1 MLDDAPILQ
10 FGTGRFL
17 QAHVDLFVSQALP
30 LGQALGG
37 IAVVQS
43 TDSAQSSTRLAALS
57 AAQGYP
63 VRVRGLRDG
72 AAIDEVVQVTSVR
85 AGWHAGREWARLREA
100 MATPVQVIV
109 SNTAD
114 QGYALD
120 PADGPAALAMT
131 TTPPRSFPAR
141 LAVLLW
147 HRWQHRPDAPM
158 TLCPCELVGRNGDTL
173 REIVMGVASSWG
185 APADFI
191 AYLREHCVWV
201 NSLVDR
207 IVSAPLHPAGAI
219 AEPYALW
226 AIERHPRMV
235 LPCSHPA
242 VVLTDDLAG
251 FERLKLWLLNLAHSF
266 LAECWLADGRSPD
279 ETVLEAMHD
288 PALRARLED
297 VWRDEV
303 LPVFDDLGQGDD
315 ARAYL
320 DGLRDRLLNP
330 FLAHRLSDIAQNHA
344 QKKQR
349 RFAPVIEAAARAGLP
364 LRQPQLRAALST
376 VADRPL

>member
-1 MLDDAPILQ
+1 
-10 FGTGRFL
+10 
-17 QAHVDLFVSQALP
+17 
-30 LGQALGG
+30 
-37 IAVVQS
+37 
-43 TDSAQSSTRLAALS
+43 
-57 AAQGYP
+57 
-63 VRVRGLRDG
+63 
-72 AAIDEVVQVTSVR
+72 
-85 AGWHAGREWARLREA
+85 
-100 MATPVQVIV
+100 
-109 SNTAD
+109 
-114 QGYALD
+114 
-120 PADGPAALAMT
+120 
-131 TTPPRSFPAR
+131 
-141 LAVLLW
+141 
-147 HRWQHRPDAPM
+147 
-158 TLCPCELVGRNGDTL
+158 
-173 REIVMGVASSWG
+173 
-185 APADFI
+185 
-191 AYLREHCVWV
+191 
-201 NSLVDR
+201 
-207 IVSAPLHPAGAI
+207 
-219 AEPYALW
+219 
-226 AIERHPRMV
+226 MV

-266 LAECWLADGRSPD
+266 LAECWLVDGRSPD

-330 FLAHRLSDIAQNHA
+330 FLAHRLSDIAQNHV